1 MIADFLRTRFAAK
14 KQDAMRYPADPADPA
29 NATDHLANS

>member
-1 MIADFLRTRFAAK
+1 MIADFLRARFAAK

-29 NATDHLANS
+29 NATDRLANS